1 MLFHIIIHALS
12 RHLSRSVTPPSRY
25 CHALSRSVTLHFFCF
40 FRFFFSL
47 FPAKNFVTPRH
58 AASRHAATSYDIFF
72 YTTYSR
78 LAMPALFF
86 YDLLF
91 YTTYGLSRR
100 VTPASR
106 FQKVFFFLISTHF
119 LLFFQFSVLRLCHA
133 ACHAACHAPCQAVF
147 GPRTM
152 GGGMGRGAGWKR
164 Q

>member
-1 MLFHIIIHALS
+1 MFSHSFDAPSCSFTSSFTLCHVIFHAQS
-12 RHLSRSVTPPSRY
+12 RLRHVTVTL
-25 CHALSRSVTLHFFCF
+25 CHALSRSVTLCHAPFFLF
-40 FRFFFSL
+40 FPFFFSL

-106 FQKVFFFLISTHF
+106 FQKVFFSDFHSFFYYFSSFLS
-119 LLFFQFSVLRLCHA
+119 
-133 ACHAACHAPCQAVF
+133 
-147 GPRTM
+147 
-152 GGGMGRGAGWKR
+152 
-164 Q
+164 